1 MNYFI
6 FLTLYYEW
14 NNRAPRMNVEN
25 ESSSD
30 VIGLGQYQ
38 KWEIVNTIMFRMSWF
53 LNKYCKLFGD

>member
-1 MNYFI
+1 
-6 FLTLYYEW
+6 
-14 NNRAPRMNVEN
+14 MNVEN

-53 LNKYCKLFGD
+53 LNKYMHCKLFGD

>member
-6 FLTLYYEW
+6 YLTLYYEL

-53 LNKYCKLFGD
+53 LNKYMHC